1 VFGLTKPVKETDTM
15 ICATRRSCHCK
26 GIMFVNGA
34 QYKSHPLTA
43 NSPLRGRHTGAC
55 GAKSWRYNH
64 WICEGGNSFMC
75 CDCGT
80 RRYES
85 RKCVCV
91 CVSVSYAQHHEA
103 CGEFHTFLTFVLDGS
118 DLSLSCA
125 IRFILSERALDAHRK
140 GG

>member
-1 VFGLTKPVKETDTM
+1 VLNHGGIIIGFAKGEIHLCVVIVEHVDT
-15 ICATRRSCHCK
+15 S
-26 GIMFVNGA
+26 
-34 QYKSHPLTA
+34 L
-43 NSPLRGRHTGAC
+43 
-55 GAKSWRYNH
+55 
-64 WICEGGNSFMC
+64 
-75 CDCGT
+75 
-80 RRYES
+80 ES
-85 RKCVCV
+85 VCV